1 MSHQSPRENQATAT
15 KVRGWPHQ
23 SPRPTREQPGRRSFC
38 ATKVRTIPVEKFGW
52 PPIPSVARHRQVKL
66 EGDGEAPR
74 LARAANLWGGF
85 GASDLDTHR
94 ERLRA
99 DGSVLGGRKV
109 IAVEV
114 EEVVDL
120 VVRREEPLHLSG

>member
-1 MSHQSPRENQATAT
+1 MAGAR
-15 KVRGWPHQ
+15 
-23 SPRPTREQPGRRSFC
+23 PGRAGAGPHAIRGLPTYS
-38 ATKVRTIPVEKFGW
+38 RG
-52 PPIPSVARHRQVKL
+52 HRQVKL

-85 GASDLDTHR
+85 GASDLGPHR